1 MPYYEF
7 EGIRPVVDPTA
18 YVHPDA
24 VLIGDVIIGPRCFVG
39 PGASLRGDIGRLTIT
54 AGANVQVNCVLHT
67 FPGRDVL
74 VEENGHVGHGAVL
87 HGCTVRRGA
96 LVGIN
101 AVVMDDAEIGEASLV
116 AAMAFVKA
124 KTVVPPRTLV
134 AGVPAKVVRGLEPD
148 EFDWKS
154 RGTGIYQ
161 HLAER
166 YRATAREVEPHNEVE
181 ADRRRMPELAYE
193 LKHEH
198 ERGHPRSGAEN
209 AAE

>member
-1 MPYYEF
+1 MPCYEF

-39 PGASLRGDIGRLTIT
+39 PGASLRGDIGRLTIK
-54 AGANVQVNCVLHT
+54 AGANVQDNCVLHT

-74 VEENGHVGHGAVL
+74 VEENGHIGHGAVL
-87 HGCTVRRGA
+87 HGCTIRRGA
-96 LVGIN
+96 LVGIS

-134 AGVPAKVVRGLEPD
+134 AGVPAEVVRALEPD
-148 EFDWKS
+148 EIDWKGQ
-154 RGTGIYQ
+154 GTEIYQ
-161 HLAER
+161 QLAER
-166 YRATAREVEPHNEVE
+166 YRVTAAVVEPLTAVE
-181 ADRRRMPELAYE
+181 PERKRVPDFGYE
-193 LKHEH
+193 PRHE
-198 ERGHPRSGAEN
+198 ST
-209 AAE
+209 